1 MTPTSQENIAEKE
14 LLTLAKK
21 KIKKRKDFYIH
32 LFIYCIGIVV
42 WLLKT
47 YTNAPLNFLPIR
59 YINCFVMGIWTIF
72 LVIQAIELFVS
83 EIVFGK
89 KWEEN
94 KVKNILEDQS
104 EKQTWE

>member
-14 LLTLAKK
+14 LLELAKK
-21 KIKKRKDFYIH
+21 KVKKRKDFYIH
-32 LFIYCIGIVV
+32 LFIYAIGITF
-42 WLLKT
+42 WILKE
-47 YTNAPLNFLPIR
+47 YTDLPVNFFPIR
-59 YINCFVMGIWTIF
+59 YINCFVMIIWTVF

-104 EKQTWE
+104 EKKTWE